1 MLDPGPTS
9 RSLPSKSH
17 SYGVQKEESERCALG
32 AESLRDGGLDGPRFG
47 GGCPLEGAR
56 KLAAMGQR
64 SRNESEQAACRFSHL
79 HPGGAPRWMLKSAA
93 GTPAPAHFGADTQ
106 AST

>member
-32 AESLRDGGLDGPRFG
+32 AESLRDSGLDGPRFVG
-47 GGCPLEGAR
+47 GGPLEGAR

-64 SRNESEQAACRFSHL
+64 ARNESEQAACRFSYL
-79 HPGGAPRWMLKSAA
+79 HAGGAPRWMLQPAE
-93 GTPAPAHFGADTQ
+93 GTTALANFSDSHQ
-106 AST
+106 ARL